1 MEFNSIFVRKLY
13 ATGIFQ
19 RFAIFFYL
27 TPMLK
32 ITRFISILSAI
43 FFITSCE
50 KQSSVKPLADC
61 PETPPSYENATGE
74 FDPIAV
80 PDKAVPCGE
89 ISLWGASTPYS
100 LNMWQDYNSFS
111 ASVISMLFEPL
122 AELHSKENRP
132 VGILASKWEISPDGM
147 SYSFEIDSRAKWS
160 DGKAITAYDVQFYYD
175 VIMNPKN
182 LTPIF
187 KVGLERLERPEVIDS
202 LHLTVKAK
210 DPHWNNFWE
219 AAGMVAFPKHIW
231 ENTDFNTI
239 RFEFPVVSG
248 PYAIKQMKID
258 RSLEL
263 VRREDWWGRQKNYN
277 AGKYNFN
284 KIKYNFMEDRNK
296 ALEALKK
303 GDFDAYP
310 IYTSS
315 IWINQTDFDAVKKG
329 YVLKNRVFNEE
340 PKGFQGF
347 ALNLRRDKF
356 KDVRVRKALSLML
369 NRELMSEKFM
379 FNQYFLLNTY
389 FPSLWEGHKNPNAP
403 LYPFAPDSAR
413 KLLEEAGYTVNAQGK
428 LVDKNGNP
436 FKVTFLNYA
445 EDIRHTTKFQ
455 EDLKT
460 VGIESEIET
469 VSLSTFRQRID
480 EANFDLCWLAW
491 GAGRLSDPEA
501 SWHSKTA
508 NDKGTNNVPGLQDR
522 IIDSLIEAQKTEQ
535 SLDARNEI
543 LKKLDTRLTE
553 IVPYIL
559 LWQSD
564 NSKILHWNRFG
575 YPESLYGKFNRE
587 DAIPVYWWLDPKKAA
602 TLRNAQKNSENL
614 PVLGIDVIYK

>member
-1 MEFNSIFVRKLY
+1 MRLVFL
-13 ATGIFQ
+13 
-19 RFAIFFYL
+19 L
-27 TPMLK
+27 
-32 ITRFISILSAI
+32 ISLLIL
-43 FFITSCE
+43 SCE
-50 KQSSVKPLADC
+50 KQTQTKSIADC
-61 PETPPSYENATGE
+61 PSSPPSYENATGE

-80 PDKAVPCGE
+80 PNEAVQCGD
-89 ISLWGASTPYS
+89 INLWGASTPFS

-111 ASVISMLFEPL
+111 VSVMSMLFEPL
-122 AELHSKENRP
+122 AELHSTENRP
-132 VGILASKWEISPDGM
+132 VGVLASSYEISPDGM

-160 DGKAITAYDVQFYYD
+160 DGKPITAYDVQFYYD

-187 KVGLERLERPEVIDS
+187 KVGLSRLERPEVLDS
-202 LHLTVKAK
+202 LHFTIKAK
-210 DPHWNNFWE
+210 DPHWGNFWE

-231 ENTDFNTI
+231 ENTDFNSI

-248 PYAIKQMKID
+248 PYSIKQMKID
-258 RSLEL
+258 RALEL
-263 VRREDWWGRQKNYN
+263 VSRPDWWGRQKKYN

-284 KIKYNFMEDRNK
+284 KITYRFMEDRNK

-315 IWINQTDFDAVKKG
+315 IWINQTDFEAIKKG

-356 KDVRVRKALSLML
+356 KDIRVRKALSLLL
-369 NRELMSEKFM
+369 NRELMNEKFM

-389 FPSLWEGHKNPNAP
+389 FPSLWAGNKNPDAP
-403 LYPFAPDSAR
+403 LYPYAPDSAR
-413 KLLEEAGYTVNAQGK
+413 KLFEEAGYTVNAQGK
-428 LVDKNGNP
+428 LTDKDGKL
-436 FKVTFLNYA
+436 FELTFLNYA
-445 EDIRHTTKFQ
+445 EDVRHTTKFQ
-455 EDLKT
+455 EDLKA
-460 VGIESEIET
+460 VGIESKIET

-480 EANFDLCWLAW
+480 DADFDLCWLAW

-508 NDKGTNNVPGLQDR
+508 NDKGTNNVPGLQDS

-535 SLDARNEI
+535 NLDARNEI
-543 LKKLDTRLTE
+543 LKKMDARLTE
-553 IVPYIL
+553 IIPYIL

-564 NSKILHWNRFG
+564 NNKILHWNRFG
-575 YPESLYGKFNRE
+575 YPKSLYGKFNRE
-587 DAIPVYWWLDPKKAA
+587 DAIPVYWWYSTEK
-602 TLRNAQKNSENL
+602 AQKLQDSQNL
-614 PVLGIDVIYK
+614 PVPEMDIRY

>member
-1 MEFNSIFVRKLY
+1 MPHSPASYL
-13 ATGIFQ
+13 ATIL
-19 RFAIFFYL
+19 FATLL
-27 TPMLK
+27 TM
-32 ITRFISILSAI
+32 
-43 FFITSCE
+43 SCE
-50 KQSSVKPLADC
+50 KQTQTKTFETC

-80 PDKAVPCGE
+80 PNEAVHCGE
-89 ISLWGASTPYS
+89 ISLWGSATPRS

-111 ASVISMLFEPL
+111 VSVMAMLFEPL
-122 AELHSKENRP
+122 AELHSTENRP
-132 VGILASKWEISPDGM
+132 VGILASAWEISPDGM

-160 DGKAITAYDVQFYYD
+160 DGKSITAYDVQFYYD
-175 VIMNPKN
+175 VIMNPKH

-187 KVGLERLERPEVIDS
+187 KVGLSRLERPEVLDS
-202 LHLTVKAK
+202 LHFTIKAK
-210 DPHWNNFWE
+210 DPHWANFWE

-231 ENTDFNTI
+231 ENTDFNSI

-248 PYAIKQMKID
+248 PYLIKQMKID

-263 VRREDWWGRQKNYN
+263 VRRPDWWGRQKNYN

-284 KIKYNFMEDRNK
+284 KIKYSFIEDRNK

-315 IWINQTDFDAVKKG
+315 IWVKQTDFDAIKKG

-356 KDVRVRKALSLML
+356 QDVRVRKALSLL
-369 NRELMSEKFM
+369 LDRELMNEKFM

-389 FPSLWEGHKNPNAP
+389 YPSLWAGNKNSEAP

-413 KLLEEAGYTVNAQGK
+413 KLFEEAGYTVNTQGK
-428 LVDKNGNP
+428 LTGKDGKP
-436 FKVTFLNYA
+436 FELTFLNHA
-445 EDIRHTTKFQ
+445 EDVRHTTKFQ
-455 EDLKT
+455 EDLKA
-460 VGIESEIET
+460 VGIDSKIET

-480 EANFDLCWLAW
+480 EFNFDLCWLSW

-501 SWHSKTA
+501 SWHSRTA
-508 NDKGTNNVPGLQDR
+508 NDKSTNNVPGLQDS
-522 IIDSLIEAQKTEQ
+522 IVDSLIEAQKTEQ
-535 SLDARNEI
+535 NLNARNEI

-559 LWQSD
+559 LWQSG
-564 NSKILHWNRFG
+564 NNKILYWNRFG

-587 DAIPVYWWLDPKKAA
+587 EAIPVYWWLDTKKAA
-602 TLRNAQKNSENL
+602 ALQTAQKNGESL
-614 PVLGIDVIYK
+614 PIPEIDIKMR

>member
-1 MEFNSIFVRKLY
+1 MRL
-13 ATGIFQ
+13 A
-19 RFAIFFYL
+19 L
-27 TPMLK
+27 LLL
-32 ITRFISILSAI
+32 ITFLVL
-43 FFITSCE
+43 SCE
-50 KQSSVKPLADC
+50 KQTQTKSTVTC
-61 PETPPSYENATGE
+61 PEAPPYYENATGE

-80 PDKAVPCGE
+80 PSEAVPCGD
-89 ISLWGASTPYS
+89 ISLWGASTPFS

-111 ASVISMLFEPL
+111 VSVMSMLFEPL
-122 AELHSKENRP
+122 AELHSTENRP
-132 VGILASKWEISPDGM
+132 VGVLASAWEISPDGM

-160 DGKAITAYDVQFYYD
+160 DGKPVSAYDIQFYYD
-175 VIMNPKN
+175 VIMDPKN

-187 KVGLERLERPEVIDS
+187 KVGLSRLERPEVQDS
-202 LHLTVKAK
+202 LHLTIKAK
-210 DPHWNNFWE
+210 DPHWGNFWE

-231 ENTDFNTI
+231 ESIDFNSI

-248 PYAIKQMKID
+248 PYSIKQMKID
-258 RSLEL
+258 RALEL
-263 VRREDWWGRQKNYN
+263 VSRPDWWGRKKNYN

-284 KIKYNFMEDRNK
+284 KITYRFMEDRNK

-329 YVLKNRVFNEE
+329 YVLKNRVFNQE

-356 KDVRVRKALSLML
+356 KDVRVRKALSLLL
-369 NRELMSEKFM
+369 NRELMNEKFM

-389 FPSLWEGHKNPNAP
+389 YPGLWAGNENPDAP

-413 KLLEEAGYTVNAQGK
+413 KLFEEAGYTVNAQGK
-428 LVDKNGNP
+428 LTGKDGKA
-436 FKVTFLNYA
+436 FELTFLNYA

-455 EDLKT
+455 EDLKA
-460 VGIESEIET
+460 VGIESKIET
-469 VSLSTFRQRID
+469 MSRSTFHQRID
-480 EANFDLCWLAW
+480 DADFDICWLAW
-491 GAGRLSDPEA
+491 GASRLTDPEA

-508 NDKGTNNVPGLQDR
+508 NDKGTNNVPGLQDI

-535 SLDARNEI
+535 DLDTRNEI
-543 LKKLDTRLTE
+543 LRKLDTRLAE

-559 LWQSD
+559 FCQSE
-564 NSKILHWNRFG
+564 NSKILYWNRFG
-575 YPESLYGKFNRE
+575 YPKSLYGKFNRE
-587 DAIPVYWWLDPKKAA
+587 DAIPVYWWHSTEK
-602 TLRNAQKNSENL
+602 AQKLQDSQRKGENL
-614 PVLGIDVIYK
+614 PVPEIDVRY

>member
-1 MEFNSIFVRKLY
+1 MRLAFLLIIFIVL
-13 ATGIFQ
+13 
-19 RFAIFFYL
+19 
-27 TPMLK
+27 
-32 ITRFISILSAI
+32 
-43 FFITSCE
+43 SCE
-50 KQSSVKPLADC
+50 KQTQTKSLAACPSS
-61 PETPPSYENATGE
+61 PPSYANATGE

-80 PDKAVPCGE
+80 PTEAVPCGE
-89 ISLWGASTPYS
+89 ISLWGASTPFS

-111 ASVISMLFEPL
+111 VSVMSMLFEPL
-122 AELHSKENRP
+122 AELHSTENRP
-132 VGILASKWEISPDGM
+132 VGVLASAYEISPDGM
-147 SYSFEIDSRAKWS
+147 SYSFEIDSRARWS
-160 DGKAITAYDVQFYYD
+160 DGKPITAYDVQFYYD
-175 VIMNPKN
+175 VIMDPKN

-187 KVGLERLERPEVIDS
+187 KVGLSRLERPEVLDS

-210 DPHWNNFWE
+210 DPHWGNFWE

-231 ENTDFNTI
+231 ENTDFNSI

-248 PYAIKQMKID
+248 PYSIKQMKID
-258 RSLEL
+258 RALEL
-263 VRREDWWGRQKNYN
+263 VSRPDWWGRQKNYN

-284 KIKYNFMEDRNK
+284 KITYRFMEDRNK

-315 IWINQTDFDAVKKG
+315 IWINQTEFDAVKKG
-329 YVLKNRVFNEE
+329 YVLKNRVFNQE

-356 KDVRVRKALSLML
+356 KDLRVRKALSLLL

-389 FPSLWEGHKNPNAP
+389 FPSLWAGNKNPDAP
-403 LYPFAPDSAR
+403 LYPYAPDSAR
-413 KLLEEAGYTVNAQGK
+413 KLFEEAGYTVNAQGK
-428 LVDKNGNP
+428 LTGKDGKA
-436 FKVTFLNYA
+436 FELTFLNYA

-455 EDLKT
+455 EDLKA
-460 VGIESEIET
+460 VGIESKIET

-480 EANFDLCWLAW
+480 DADFDLCWLAW

-508 NDKGTNNVPGLQDR
+508 NDKGTNNVPGLQDS
-522 IIDSLIEAQKTEQ
+522 IMDSLIEAQKTEQ
-535 SLDARNEI
+535 NLNARNEI
-543 LKKLDTRLTE
+543 LKKMDARLTE

-564 NSKILHWNRFG
+564 NNKILHWNRFG
-575 YPESLYGKFNRE
+575 YPKSLYGKFNRE
-587 DAIPVYWWLDPKKAA
+587 DAIPVYWWYSPEK
-602 TLRNAQKNSENL
+602 AQKLQDSQKKGESL
-614 PVLGIDVIYK
+614 PILEMDIRY

>member
-1 MEFNSIFVRKLY
+1 MRL
-13 ATGIFQ
+13 A
-19 RFAIFFYL
+19 L
-27 TPMLK
+27 LLL
-32 ITRFISILSAI
+32 ITFLVL
-43 FFITSCE
+43 SCE
-50 KQSSVKPLADC
+50 KQTQTKSTVTC
-61 PETPPSYENATGE
+61 PEAPPYYENATGE

-80 PDKAVPCGE
+80 PSEAVPCGD
-89 ISLWGASTPYS
+89 ISLWGASTPFS

-111 ASVISMLFEPL
+111 VSVMSMLFEPL
-122 AELHSKENRP
+122 AELHSTENRP
-132 VGILASKWEISPDGM
+132 VGVLASAWEISPDGM

-160 DGKAITAYDVQFYYD
+160 DGKPVSAYDIQFYYD
-175 VIMNPKN
+175 VIMDPKN

-187 KVGLERLERPEVIDS
+187 KVGLSRLERPEVQDS
-202 LHLTVKAK
+202 LHLTIKAK
-210 DPHWNNFWE
+210 DPHWGNFWE

-231 ENTDFNTI
+231 ESIDFNSI

-248 PYAIKQMKID
+248 PYSIKQMKID
-258 RSLEL
+258 RALEL
-263 VRREDWWGRQKNYN
+263 VSRPDWWGRKKNYN

-284 KIKYNFMEDRNK
+284 KITYRFMEDRNK

-329 YVLKNRVFNEE
+329 YVLKNRVFNQE

-356 KDVRVRKALSLML
+356 KDVRVRKALSLLL
-369 NRELMSEKFM
+369 NRELMNEKFM

-389 FPSLWEGHKNPNAP
+389 YPGLWAGNENPDAP

-413 KLLEEAGYTVNAQGK
+413 KLFEEAGYTVNAQGK
-428 LVDKNGNP
+428 LTGKDGKA
-436 FKVTFLNYA
+436 FELTFLNYA

-455 EDLKT
+455 EDLKA
-460 VGIESEIET
+460 VGIESKIET
-469 VSLSTFRQRID
+469 MSRSTFHQRID
-480 EANFDLCWLAW
+480 DADFDLCWLAW
-491 GAGRLSDPEA
+491 GASRLTDPEA

-535 SLDARNEI
+535 NLDARNEI
-543 LKKLDTRLTE
+543 LRKLDTRLAE

-559 LWQSD
+559 FWQSE
-564 NSKILHWNRFG
+564 NSKILYWNRFG
-575 YPESLYGKFNRE
+575 YPKSLYGKFNRE
-587 DAIPVYWWLDPKKAA
+587 DAIPVYWWHSTEK
-602 TLRNAQKNSENL
+602 AQKLQDSQRKGENL
-614 PVLGIDVIYK
+614 PVPEIDVRY

>member
-1 MEFNSIFVRKLY
+1 MFKFRASLF
-13 ATGIFQ
+13 AT
-19 RFAIFFYL
+19 
-27 TPMLK
+27 
-32 ITRFISILSAI
+32 LSLSV
-43 FFITSCE
+43 FLFSCE
-50 KQSSVKPLADC
+50 KQVQSSIAAC
-61 PETPPSYENATGE
+61 PQTPHIYENATGE

-80 PDKAVPCGE
+80 PSEALPCGE
-89 ISLWGASTPYS
+89 ITLWGASTPKS

-111 ASVISMLFEPL
+111 VSVISMLFESL
-122 AELHSKENRP
+122 AELHSTENRP
-132 VGILASKWEISPDGM
+132 VGVLASSWEISEDGM

-160 DGKAITAYDVQFYYD
+160 DGKPITAYDVQFYYD
-175 VIMNPKN
+175 VMMNPEN

-187 KVGLERLERPEVIDS
+187 KVGLSRLERPEAADS
-202 LHLTVKAK
+202 LHFTVKAK

-231 ENTDFNTI
+231 ENMDFNSI
-239 RFEFPVVSG
+239 RFDFPVVSG

-263 VRREDWWGRQKNYN
+263 VRRADWWGLQKNYN

-284 KIKYNFMEDRNK
+284 KITYRFMEDRNK

-310 IYTSS
+310 IYTAS
-315 IWINQTDFDAVKKG
+315 IWVKQTDFDATNKG

-340 PKGFQGF
+340 PIGFQGF

-356 KDVRVRKALSLML
+356 KDVRVRKALSLLL

-389 FPSLWEGHKNPNAP
+389 YPSLWEGHKNPNAP
-403 LYPFAPDSAR
+403 LYLYAPDFAR
-413 KLLEEAGYTVNAQGK
+413 KLLEEAGYTVNAQGN
-428 LVDKNGNP
+428 LVDKTGKT
-436 FKVTFLNYA
+436 FELTFLNYA

-455 EDLKT
+455 EDLKA
-460 VGIESEIET
+460 VGIGSSIET
-469 VSLSTFRQRID
+469 VSRSTFRTRID
-480 EANFDLCWLAW
+480 NADFDLCWLTW
-491 GAGRLSDPEA
+491 GTGRLNDPEA

-508 NDKGTNNVPGLQDR
+508 NDKGTNNVPGIADSV
-522 IIDSLIEAQKTEQ
+522 IDSLIEAQKTEQ
-535 SLDARNEI
+535 NLNARNEI

-559 LWQSD
+559 LWQSE
-564 NSKILHWNRFG
+564 NSKILHWRRFG
-575 YPESLYGKFNRE
+575 YPKSLYGKFNRE
-587 DAIPVYWWLDPKKAA
+587 DAIPVYWWYNPEKAQKLQ
-602 TLRNAQKNSENL
+602 TAQKNGETM
-614 PVLGIDVIYK
+614 PIPEIDVNFLY